1 MAHLKLRRLR
11 TAAGIP
17 EGSSAL
23 LSRQSTGLQQSYII
37 NHCDKTLSLGW
48 SGPELAVQDQIRRGK
63 LGRVRRPGGLRS
75 DNSPTM

>member
-23 LSRQSTGLQQSYII
+23 LSRQSTGLQQSSFI
-37 NHCDKTLSLGW
+37 NHCDKTLSLG
-48 SGPELAVQDQIRRGK
+48 
-63 LGRVRRPGGLRS
+63 
-75 DNSPTM
+75 